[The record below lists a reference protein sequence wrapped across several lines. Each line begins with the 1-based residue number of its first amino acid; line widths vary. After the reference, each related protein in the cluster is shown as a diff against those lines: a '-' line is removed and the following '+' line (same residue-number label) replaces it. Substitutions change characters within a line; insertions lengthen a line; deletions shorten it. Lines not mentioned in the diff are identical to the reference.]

1 MNIYVGNLSYQADE
15 QSLGDLFAQYGEVS
29 NVRIMT
35 DRETGRPRG
44 FGFVEMPNAEEAKKA
59 IDSLNGSE
67 DNGRQLKINEALPR
81 EDRGGQRRNN
91 RY

>member
-15 QSLGDLFAQYGEVS
+15 QGIGDLFAQYGEVQS
-29 NVRIMT
+29 VRVMT

-44 FGFVEMPNAEEAKKA
+44 FGFVEMASSDDGQKA
-59 IDSLNGSE
+59 IDALDGQ
-67 DNGRQLKINEALPR
+67 DHMGRQLKINEARPR
-81 EDRGGQRRNN
+81 EERRSYSNS